1 MSQEPYELALE
12 VIPGPG
18 TELHDWEAMRQRL
31 ELVKPF
37 AKTVHIDIVDGK
49 FAPNNNLF
57 DPSPFKEFANDLFLE
72 VHLMTENPIQYL
84 ESFAKAGFKRFI
96 GQIEKMPD
104 IPGFVAKAE
113 ELGEVG
119 LAIDG
124 PTLLTALP
132 DEFLEDLDV
141 VHIYTADQAGFSNKP
156 FDPSRL
162 EKIKALRAKAAYLP
176 IEIDGG
182 VNDKTIVEAKQAG
195 ATRFVSTGF
204 LFGSTNSAM
213 QFSLLQK
220 AVGLE

>member
-1 MSQEPYELALE
+1 MALEPYELELE

-18 TELHDWEAMRQRL
+18 TQIHDWETMRQKI

-49 FAPNNNLF
+49 FTANNNLI
-57 DPSPFKEFANDLFLE
+57 DPAPFAAYTKDMLFE

-84 ESFAKAGFKRFI
+84 ESWAKAGFKRFI

-104 IPGFVAKAE
+104 IPAFVAKAE
-113 ELGEVG
+113 QLGEVG

-124 PTLLTALP
+124 PTPLSALN
-132 DEFLEDLDV
+132 DEFLEDVDV
-141 VHIYTADQAGFSNKP
+141 IHIYTSDQAGFSNKP

-162 EKIKALRAKAAYLP
+162 EKVKALRAKAAYLP

-182 VNDKTIVEAKQAG
+182 VNDKTIVDAKQAG
-195 ATRFVSTGF
+195 ATRFVTTGF
-204 LFGSTNSAM
+204 LFGSTNSAT
-213 QFSLLQK
+213 QFALLEKSL
-220 AVGLE
+220 GL